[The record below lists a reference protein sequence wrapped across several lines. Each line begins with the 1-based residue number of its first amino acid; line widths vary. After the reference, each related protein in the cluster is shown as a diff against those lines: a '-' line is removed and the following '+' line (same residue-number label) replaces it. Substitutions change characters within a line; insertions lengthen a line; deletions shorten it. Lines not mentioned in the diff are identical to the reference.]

1 MLTPKELQ
9 LIFDKVEEMVDKVRQ
24 EVKQEIEELR
34 AEKTKPTRGSK

>member
-34 AEKTKPTRGSK
+34 AEKTKSTRGSK